1 MDPDTGAHTN
11 TIESLWEKFKHDH
24 RNRYGTKR
32 DFLSSYIC
40 EFQFKRLFGEDKFYN
55 FWRVAAEQFS
65 VKDKQ
70 V

>member
-1 MDPDTGAHTN
+1 MTIGIGTGLSG
-11 TIESLWEKFKHDH
+11 IFYH
-24 RNRYGTKR
+24 RI
-32 DFLSSYIC
+32 S